1 MATYYNPKIV
11 TNNIEFSVDAANPK
25 SWSGAIPGGPAYG
38 YMAAG
43 RPTPVQT
50 TVDRIDY
57 SSDTPA
63 MSPKGPLSAGRY
75 DYGAVANSS
84 YGYWGGGAYPNVS
97 IVDRLDFSSDTT
109 TCAVKGPLSQSIS
122 MLRAVGNASYGYITG
137 GYPSKTTVDRIDYSS
152 DTGTT
157 PSKGPLSY
165 GRYEHGATGNAS
177 YGYIVGGYPHYTTI
191 DRIDYSNDTATASP
205 TGTLTIARQHTSATG
220 NSSYGWVAGGAYPGP
235 SFHTSVDRIDY
246 SNDTATAAAKGPL
259 TDARGYTGATGSNS
273 YGYFSGGTPGTVSTT
288 DRIDYSNDTPTTS
301 TKGPLSSARFALGGL
316 SPRANGLPKP
326 ESIWKDIT
334 GKGHDIDILS
344 ATNQPTF
351 SPLNGGVWD
360 FDGSNDYITIPDDNA
375 WYPETNYTAECW
387 FNCDSIGGGG
397 YDAIFGQWQNSNVNA
412 TNSWILE
419 YVGTDLRFYYITDG
433 GSDLA
438 YKSLGTVSTGAW
450 HHFVFSKA
458 GSTTKMFIDGI
469 QVVDDFDIGTMQNGT
484 GPFTIGG
491 NVASAGWFNGKIA
504 IVRIYKGKGLTTSE
518 VLNNFNSNRT
528 RFGV

>member
-1 MATYYNPKIV
+1 MATYYNPKII

-25 SWSGAIPGGPAYG
+25 SWSGALPGGPAYG

-75 DYGAVANSS
+75 NYGAIANSS
-84 YGYWGGGAYPNVS
+84 YGYWAGGAYPNVS

-109 TCAVKGPLSQSIS
+109 TCAVKGPLATVRYG
-122 MLRAVGNASYGYITG
+122 LRGVGNASYGYFACMDAALSIV
-137 GYPSKTTVDRIDYSS
+137 YRLDYAS
-152 DTGTT
+152 DTST
-157 PSKGPLSY
+157 PVEKGPLSY
-165 GRYEHGATGNAS
+165 GRHSGGATGNDS

-205 TGTLTIARQHTSATG
+205 TGTLTSATQNCSATG
-220 NSSYGWVAGGAYPGP
+220 NSSYGYVGGGESPGP
-235 SFHTSVDRIDY
+235 ANSTVQRLDY
-246 SNDTATAAAKGPL
+246 SSDTSTAPVKGPL

-273 YGYFSGGTPGTVSTT
+273 YGYFSGGTPSTVSTT

-360 FDGSNDYITIPDDNA
+360 FDGSNDYITIPDDDA

-387 FNCDSIGGGG
+387 FNCDAVGGGWDG
-397 YDAIFGQWQNSNVNA
+397 IFGQWQNSNVNA

-438 YKSLGTVSTGAW
+438 YKSLGAVSLGAW

-504 IVRIYKGKGLTTSE
+504 TVRIYKGKGFTASE
-518 VLNNFNSNRT
+518 VLNNFNATRT

>member
-1 MATYYNPKIV
+1 MATYYNPKII

-25 SWSGAIPGGPAYG
+25 SWNGGIPGGPAYG

-75 DYGAVANSS
+75 NYGAIANSS
-84 YGYWGGGAYPNVS
+84 YGYWAGGAYPNVS

-109 TCAVKGPLSQSIS
+109 TCAVKGPLATVRYG
-122 MLRAVGNASYGYITG
+122 LRGVGNASYGYFACMDAALSIV
-137 GYPSKTTVDRIDYSS
+137 YRLDYAS
-152 DTGTT
+152 DTST
-157 PSKGPLSY
+157 PVEKGPLSY
-165 GRYEHGATGNAS
+165 GRHSGGATGNDS

-205 TGTLTIARQHTSATG
+205 TGTLTSATQNCSATG
-220 NSSYGWVAGGAYPGP
+220 NSSYGYVGGGESPGP
-235 SFHTSVDRIDY
+235 ANSTVQRLDY
-246 SNDTATAAAKGPL
+246 SSDTSTAPVKGPL

-288 DRIDYSNDTPTTS
+288 NRIDYSNDTPTTS

-387 FNCDSIGGGG
+387 FNCDAVGGGWN
-397 YDAIFGQWQNSNVNA
+397 AIFGQWQNSNVNA

-504 IVRIYKGKGLTTSE
+504 TVRIYKGKGFTALE
-518 VLNNFNSNRT
+518 VLNNFNATRT

>member
-1 MATYYNPKIV
+1 MATYYNPKII

-25 SWSGAIPGGPAYG
+25 SWNGGIPGGPAYG

-75 DYGAVANSS
+75 NYGAIANSS
-84 YGYWGGGAYPNVS
+84 YGYWAGGAYPNVS

-109 TCAVKGPLSQSIS
+109 TCAVKGPLATVRYG
-122 MLRAVGNASYGYITG
+122 LRGVGNASYGYFACMDAALSIV
-137 GYPSKTTVDRIDYSS
+137 YRLDYAS
-152 DTGTT
+152 DTST
-157 PSKGPLSY
+157 PVEKGPLSY
-165 GRYEHGATGNAS
+165 GRHSGGATGNDS

-205 TGTLTIARQHTSATG
+205 TGTLTSATQNCSATG
-220 NSSYGWVAGGAYPGP
+220 NSSYGYVGGGESPGP
-235 SFHTSVDRIDY
+235 ANSTVQRLDY
-246 SNDTATAAAKGPL
+246 SSDTSTAPVKGPL

-288 DRIDYSNDTPTTS
+288 NRIDYSNDTPTTS

-387 FNCDSIGGGG
+387 FNCDAVGGGWN
-397 YDAIFGQWQNSNVNA
+397 AIFGQWQNSNVNA

-504 IVRIYKGKGLTTSE
+504 TVRIYKGKGFTSSE
-518 VLNNFNSNRT
+518 VLNNFNANRT